1 MMDIHEVVMKLIG
14 DISPIGETNEDNKRF
29 ENLKIMADL
38 VDALLT
44 DMDEIVFRKSN
55 NQEYSIKRS
64 VDFVIDF
71 MDEIGI
77 VQ

>member
-1 MMDIHEVVMKLIG
+1 MDIHEVVMKLIG